1 MATPYGIEYGN
12 VLNARMNA
20 ENQRMRRTEFNQQQ
34 DDRAAMRSR
43 NALLQ
48 GVRERAVQGD
58 TAAMQQLVTLDPA
71 QAKQIGDYLQ
81 SADEKKRED
90 MRQMNENT
98 GRMAAIVLSSSNPER
113 AYQTYRNSVPGNM
126 RAQMPEQYDETF
138 VKFQLARAR
147 EIDDII
153 KNPEIV
159 TFGGED
165 IMYQDG
171 REIART
177 ASENALKRDQ
187 PEEYTLSPGAV
198 RMRGDT
204 AIADNPRAT
213 EATAMNSSDESL
225 MFRQSVE
232 LLGGL
237 FDQAGNVQALD
248 PTLRA
253 KAQSIATQASA
264 LYRQGGVT
272 RSQAV
277 AEAARRMGVQIPGAG
292 PTPPPAP
299 TSNIINWNDL

>member
-1 MATPYGIEYGN
+1 MANPYGIDVGN
-12 VLNARMNA
+12 ILNAKIA
-20 ENQRMRRTEFNQQQ
+20 SDNQRMRQQEFDQQQ
-34 DDRAAMRSR
+34 EDRTKLRSQ

-48 GVRERAVQGD
+48 SVRARAVRGD
-58 TAAMQQLVTLDPA
+58 SDAMGKLVTLAPD
-71 QAKQIGDYLQ
+71 QAEKIMKYLQ
-81 SADEKKRED
+81 SAKEED
-90 MRQMNENT
+90 RALLQEEVNMQ
-98 GRMAAIVLSSSNPER
+98 GRMAAVILGSNNPEA
-113 AYQTYRNSVPGNM
+113 AYKTYRDSLPE
-126 RAQMPEQYDETF
+126 QDKTEMPEQYDETF

-153 KNPEIV
+153 KNPEIK

-177 ASENALKRDQ
+177 ASENALKRNQ
-187 PEEYTLSPGAV
+187 PEEYTLSPGSV

-204 AIADNPRAT
+204 AIADNPRPSEGAGL
-213 EATAMNSSDESL
+213 NSSDESL

-237 FDQAGNVQALD
+237 FDQMGNVQALD

-253 KAQSIATQASA
+253 KAQSIATQASQ
-264 LYRQGGVT
+264 LYMQGGFT